1 MFLINGLKFIRIV
14 ERVPL
19 ISAHLLLSTALLL
32 VLNTHK
38 MHLTVRSLATSIA
51 DSENH
56 NSFTVYEEQSADAG
70 KIVVVN
76 QLWFS
81 TALLIAS
88 LL

>member
-1 MFLINGLKFIRIV
+1 MIEKLSEELSSTGNHLASCDSAGRKGVFLINELKFICIV

-56 NSFTVYEEQSADAG
+56 N
-70 KIVVVN
+70 
-76 QLWFS
+76 
-81 TALLIAS
+81 
-88 LL
+88 